1 MDGVVVAQQ
10 TVIVVLAITRDGT
23 QVPLGLRLGSTEN
36 AVVGTELLQDLLAH
50 ELPLDIRV
58 LCILDG
64 SKGLRKEPAFQ
75 RPQTGHTRHA
85 APRFG
90 SAPAGYIFQFA
101 YARGEPTPR
110 GLAGPQPRVELV
122 QARLRAI
129 RAAKPDRSLP
139 DQVADDDAVGVALL
153 DRDLTRQAITRS
165 AVAADGRPL
174 PTRRRRRR
182 ARRGPCDGQIAGI
195 GAASALLS

>member
-1 MDGVVVAQQ
+1 MLRPLLHAGGCHHQSSCPGSPWRSTVADETRSRPSGSGLVMDGVVVAQQ

-85 APRFG
+85 APEVRV
-90 SAPAGYIFQFA
+90 
-101 YARGEPTPR
+101 
-110 GLAGPQPRVELV
+110 GPCRLHLPI
-122 QARLRAI
+122 RLRAR
-129 RAAKPDRSLP
+129 RADSARPCGAPATCRTGPGSPPSDP
-139 DQVADDDAVGVALL
+139 C
-153 DRDLTRQAITRS
+153 RQTRS
-165 AVAADGRPL
+165 VVAGSGR
-174 PTRRRRRR
+174 
-182 ARRGPCDGQIAGI
+182 
-195 GAASALLS
+195 